1 MYLHGIKGFLH
12 WGFNFYNSQYS
23 ISHIDPFFNTHASY
37 AFPSG
42 DAFLVYPGPDEKPM
56 SSIRAQVQRE
66 ALDDLNALTTLE
78 SVVGRERVVALIMEN
93 VEEPFDFEHYPHL
106 ADYILQLRE
115 RMAELFIQEGQKK
128 LSLEYT

>member
-78 SVVGRERVVALIMEN
+78 SVIGRERVVALIMEIIFCSFVSVWQN
-93 VEEPFDFEHYPHL
+93 SLYRKD
-106 ADYILQLRE
+106 
-115 RMAELFIQEGQKK
+115 KK
-128 LSLEYT
+128 TKFRVYLMKKKGI